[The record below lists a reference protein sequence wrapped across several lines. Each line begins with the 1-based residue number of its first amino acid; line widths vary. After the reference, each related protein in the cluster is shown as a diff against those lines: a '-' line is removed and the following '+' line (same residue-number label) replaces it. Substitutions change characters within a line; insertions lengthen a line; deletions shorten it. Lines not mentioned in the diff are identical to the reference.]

1 MTLIPVDLDCVTWSE
16 GAVSEG
22 GMMSCLVVV
31 ILRQQRQKE
40 DLDAALRYVPNT
52 GAWLAAGRR

>member
-1 MTLIPVDLDCVTWSE
+1 MSSL
-16 GAVSEG
+16 AVI
-22 GMMSCLVVV
+22 

-52 GAWLAAGRR
+52 HASFDGRKPLKDFIQLFSC